1 MEDNISNFVKNI
13 LRNIKCERLIPIEA
27 SGRHVHLSFQHV
39 ADLFGK
45 DYELKIKKELS
56 QRGQYQYQEKV
67 CLIGPKGIFKDVS
80 ILGPPRDKTQVEI
93 SKTDA
98 IFLGIDAPLRD
109 SGNLVNSPSI
119 IIATEKAAIRIK
131 EGVIIARRHI
141 HMNEQDAKE
150 FGVEDK
156 QLVSVKIMSER
167 PVIFED
173 VLIRVHKD
181 YTLAMHIDYDEANAC
196 GYKDGIYGR
205 LIV

>member
-1 MEDNISNFVKNI
+1 MEN
-13 LRNIKCERLIPIEA
+13 
-27 SGRHVHLSFQHV
+27 
-39 ADLFGK
+39 
-45 DYELKIKKELS
+45 KKELS

-67 CLIGPKGIFKDVS
+67 WLIGPKGIFKDVS
-80 ILGPPRDKTQVEI
+80 ILGPPRNKTQVEI

-109 SGNLVNSPSI
+109 SGDLVNSPSI

-173 VLIRVHKD
+173 VLIRVYKD